1 MQPLN
6 RLPFIFIFYTVDLHL
21 KVFFLMKAGY
31 IILLSLAFSA
41 CFGGR
46 NNYPKAENA
55 FDAGREFIDGCLK
68 GEFSRASFYMVN
80 DSENNKDLQQIKTTY
95 NGRTQEQK
103 QLYYQASIIVNED
116 ATISDTV
123 HIINYMNSY
132 DKIARKVKVVLRNNT
147 WQVDFKYTFNGN
159 L

>member
-1 MQPLN
+1 MKKVYL
-6 RLPFIFIFYTVDLHL
+6 TV
-21 KVFFLMKAGY
+21 VVC
-31 IILLSLAFSA
+31 ISLAA
-41 CFGGR
+41 CVGNSNEF
-46 NNYPKAENA
+46 PKAENA

-68 GEFSRASFYMVN
+68 GDFKRAAFYMVN
-80 DSENNKDLQQIKTTY
+80 DVENTNDLQQIKKTY
-95 NGRTQEQK
+95 KEKSQDQQQN
-103 QLYYQASIIVNED
+103 YYKASIIVNED
-116 ATISDTV
+116 ETVSDSV